1 MPKIS
6 EIFFAAEVFAA
17 ANGLSI
23 AHVKLSDQHH
33 NELADEI
40 LTNLD
45 GVATKSLKLN
55 SLNGVLIEGQLP
67 SFSPEFRFV
76 ALPTPQ
82 NPEP

>member
-6 EIFFAAEVFAA
+6 EIFFAAEDFAA

-23 AHVKLSDQHH
+23 AHVKLSEQHQ

-40 LTNLD
+40 LTSLD
-45 GVATKSLKLN
+45 GVVKKSLKLN
-55 SLNGVLIEGQLP
+55 ALNGVPIEEQLP

-76 ALPTPQ
+76 TLPTPQ

>member
-40 LTNLD
+40 FNNLD
-45 GVATKSLKLN
+45 GVATKSLKLT
-55 SLNGVLIEGQLP
+55 SLNGVLIEQLP